1 MTGITLSEAQVNDKI
16 FRDYPLIFGALQSS
30 IIELTILKVNV
41 SYYTMY
47 IYIGAYLLR
56 GNMMYKM

>member
-41 SYYTMY
+41 SVLYNVHLYRRLPPTW
-47 IYIGAYLLR
+47 
-56 GNMMYKM
+56 